1 MKVKGDLTAKGAKG
15 TKEILRAMPS
25 TSRFSFSRRIP
36 RDLTIRHVACAMNQI
51 SAASMDMIRMRPS
64 AGTW

>member
-1 MKVKGDLTAKGAKG
+1 MKVKCDLTAKGVKG
-15 TKEILRAMPS
+15 TKEIFRAMPW

-36 RDLTIRHVACAMNQI
+36 RALAKMHVACAMNQI
-51 SAASMDMIRMRPS
+51 SASSMDVIGMRPS